1 MITVDNNSIMGSN
14 PFFSGRI
21 PQNLYDG
28 IENYRKETGE
38 SKTDVLIK
46 ALAQYI
52 GYKLEEKE
60 PSIPPIKE
68 KFDEIF
74 KRLEELEKNLL
85 SEEENKTEPKSN
97 SEQLEISYDNDLI
110 TDDNKIQIL
119 STKKIIELLGVS
131 ASSLGVWKKKGLL
144 PKEIKGY
151 KLEFDRS
158 ETKPRNSFWKVTNI
172 DN

>member
-1 MITVDNNSIMGSN
+1 MITGDNNSIMGSN

-38 SKTDVLIK
+38 SKTDVLVK

-52 GYKLEEKE
+52 GYKLEKKE

-74 KRLEELEKNLL
+74 KRLEQLEKHLL
-85 SEEENKTEPKSN
+85 TEEKIETERPSN
-97 SEQLEISYDNDLI
+97 SKQLEITYDNNVI
-110 TDDNKIQIL
+110 ISNNQSQIL
-119 STKKIIELLGVS
+119 PTKKTVELLKVS
-131 ASSLGVWKKKGLL
+131 AASLGVWKKKGLL
-144 PKEIKGY
+144 PKEVEGY
-151 KLEFDRS
+151 RLEFNHS
-158 ETKPRNSFWKVTNI
+158 ETKPRNSFWKVTKL